1 MKKTIIYFFN
11 VLLLL
16 VVSFSAFSQ
25 VDVTATAGTT
35 GPTTYT
41 TLKLAFDAINAGTHQ
56 GDIVIGISANTTETA
71 PAVLNSTGAGS
82 AIYTSVLIRPT
93 VDAVTISGATTT
105 GRGLI
110 ELNGADNVTINGDNP
125 NSAGINRDLT
135 FTNTATNTIAYAS
148 VIRISTNTTGAPS
161 ANNNSILNCNI
172 LGNATGRNIS
182 SATSTTGSENTTFGI
197 YIGGYGSTTS
207 TGSPVA
213 IASVTTNTTTGSC
226 TANSTLVSNN
236 SISQCARGIV
246 FNGSNVAFSNGLS
259 ITNNIL
265 GSSTTLSGTP
275 PYTSPT
281 STVYTKGIF
290 VSGTTLLNITGNT
303 IQNMVS
309 YVATPTNAIELNSQ
323 IGNGGVN
330 ISNNIISGVVCNT
343 TSSAYGIIVSN
354 CASNPTIN
362 ANTISGIEAIGT
374 GGFGT
379 VAGISVTYSGTS
391 SSIAKNNIT
400 NIKQRSTGGYPAFG
414 INILGGN
421 AHSIINNSIS
431 DVNAPLNNFSALTTQ
446 YGPFGI
452 RIAGGNNH
460 KVYHNSVNLSG
471 AFLAG
476 STTYA
481 SSSAF
486 VITLNTLTG
495 IDVRNNIF
503 SNTLTGAPANST
515 VTSIMLP
522 SGATST
528 MNLTLNNNAYYQ
540 GTGTGA
546 AIAQVGTTAGSGV
559 YLASN
564 FNAGAISPASNLTS
578 YTSTLSSLGTND
590 NASFASTNAAPFV
603 SASNLHIDL
612 VNAGLAPL
620 YQTGAS
626 GTGVTN
632 DFDNDTRANTPCIGA
647 DEFTLPNCSG
657 APAFATTAISPN
669 TAACGSGTF
678 AMTSSPQTLASGYT
692 YQWQSSADNVTF
704 TNITNATSQNYS
716 AIVNSTTYYQCILT
730 CSASGLSVTS
740 TVLTATINPLP
751 TITITPAN
759 NGYFC
764 GAAGQ
769 TLTANGAS
777 TYTWAPAASLDAS
790 TGTVVTSSVSTPTT
804 YTVTGTD
811 ANGCVNTQ
819 QITVGPPA
827 ITVTSSVA
835 NFCGT
840 GGNTT
845 LSATSPVDPDMSYS
859 WLAITPSATLN
870 TTSGSTVIGTLSSTS
885 DFKVTGTGTGSFT
898 GCTSEAFVSV
908 GVYPL
913 PSATVTTTANGVC
926 PGTSAT
932 INSGLSAG
940 NFTVS
945 SIPYLPFTVP
955 ANATTIVSGGVTNP
969 SWPQAAPTGGG
980 GLDDGGWTG
989 IPIGFNFNYFGTN
1002 FSTISAGTNGLLM
1015 FGPVPGYGTG
1025 AGQLGQFT
1033 FNATGGVFPNAANPG
1048 NVIALMAGDQTLA
1061 GGAIRYWTEGYAP
1074 NRKFIILYD
1083 AVPNCCTGTNPSF
1096 TTYAILYETIGT
1108 VEIHILNKNNT
1119 NNCTVGLQDATKTI
1133 GAVAPGRQSFATTI
1147 TTPEAWRFAPPANY
1161 STIWTANGNPLP
1173 APAVSS
1179 GTNIF
1184 SQSVSPTVTTT
1195 YSISYTNQTTGCAN
1209 APGSAQ
1215 VVMTVLGNTAPNEV
1229 VALTNTPSVCTGAN
1243 LSLST
1248 DYTGSTDGLTFQWQ
1262 VSIDN
1267 GATFTNIPG
1276 ATNLTYSG
1284 TQTQTSIY
1292 QLQTTA
1298 CGGTPA
1304 LSSPV
1309 TVSMTP
1315 YQNCYCTPVITNGC
1329 TDGDVIARVILNTL
1343 DNNTGTGCPS
1353 GVGGNGYSNYTTD
1366 PTLTTTLLPSTTYNC
1381 IVYAGQYSAN
1391 YAAWI
1396 DYNDD
1401 GIFDDVTE
1409 RIGYTT
1415 SAVAG
1420 SGQVGV
1426 LGSSASFPVALAC
1439 TPPVGQ
1445 HRLRIREV
1453 FSTAG
1458 INITSCGSASYGET
1472 EDYLI
1477 TIAPVPTC
1485 PAPGQL
1491 SVVTTTT
1498 TSADLSWNLGC
1509 SSASNYDFEYGPIGF
1524 TQGTGTLV
1532 SNVSA
1537 TVNTGIGTYTLI
1549 GLTPNTSYS
1558 IYFRANCGNGDVS
1571 AWSVAVNGTTA
1582 CNPITLNNPGNQ
1594 TVCDSYTLPSITET
1608 TPSGNTGLVLQYR
1621 TQPNGGGTVITSATI
1636 TSSQTIYIY
1645 ASAGSC
1651 TAEQSFVVTVNQTPI
1666 VAGGATNST
1675 LCLGDSTN
1683 FGLTAGTSATFTFV
1697 ENGNTIGSTSN
1708 PLSFYVTPTAS
1719 TIIGVYSTANGC
1731 SSDTL
1736 DIAITVNS
1744 PSSSSVSQTAC
1755 DLYQWNGQT
1764 YTSSGVY
1771 TYTTQNAVGCDSVVT
1786 LNLTVNYSSFSTDVQ
1801 TACDTYTWINGTTY
1815 TSSTNTPTFTL
1826 TNAAG
1831 CDSVITLNLTINY
1844 SSTGT
1849 DVQTACDT
1857 YTWIDGNTY
1866 TSSTNAPTFTITNTS
1881 GCDSTVTL
1889 NLTINNSSTGT
1900 DVQIACN
1907 SFTWI
1912 DAITYTSSTTT
1923 PTFTLTNAA
1932 GCDSIVTLNLTINDN
1947 IADVIDVSEC
1957 SSYTWNGQTYTQ
1969 SGTYTYI
1976 GSGACS
1982 VTDTLNLTILNNS
1995 GVDVQT
2001 ACETFTWIDGNTYTT
2016 STNTPTFTLTNAA
2029 GCDSLVTLNLTIN
2042 NSTTS
2047 STSQT
2052 ACGSYSWNGQ
2062 TYTQSGTYTYT
2073 STNANGCDSIATLVL
2088 TINAIPTATATGN
2101 GAVLTSSTGSTYQW
2115 IDCATNSPIQGATSQ
2130 NYTATEN
2137 GSYAVIVTNSTG
2149 CSDTSNCVAVQTIGT
2164 NELSKFD
2171 INVNPNPST
2180 GVFYID
2186 FVSPMETRLTVLDAS
2201 GRIVYTMDMSNDT
2214 VLDLTS
2220 VVTGIYYLQLNSNE
2234 FKKVIRVVKN

>member
-1 MKKTIIYFFN
+1 MKKTIIYCFN

-16 VVSFSAFSQ
+16 GVSFSAFSQ

-35 GPTTYT
+35 GPTTYAT
-41 TLKLAFDAINAGTHQ
+41 VSAAFTAINAGTHQ
-56 GDIVIGISANTTETA
+56 GQITIAITANTTEPGSPTA
-71 PAVLNSTGAGS
+71 LLQS
-82 AIYTSVLIRPT
+82 ASPSSYSSILIRPSGGNFTIGGT
-93 VDAVTISGATTT
+93 VTASRAI
-105 GRGLI
+105 I
-110 ELNGADNVTINGDNP
+110 ELRGADNVTIDGDDP
-125 NSAGINRDLT
+125 
-135 FTNTATNTIAYAS
+135 NTAGNRNLTIGFANTAATIAAC
-148 VIRISTNTTGAPS
+148 IRV
-161 ANNNSILNCNI
+161 
-172 LGNATGRNIS
+172 S
-182 SATSTTGSENTTFGI
+182 S
-197 YIGGYGSTTS
+197 
-207 TGSPVA
+207 
-213 IASVTTNTTTGSC
+213 
-226 TANSTLVSNN
+226 NSTLG
-236 SISQCARGIV
+236 ADG
-246 FNGSNVAFSNGLS
+246 A
-259 ITNNIL
+259 
-265 GSSTTLSGTP
+265 
-275 PYTSPT
+275 
-281 STVYTKGIF
+281 
-290 VSGTTLLNITGNT
+290 
-303 IQNMVS
+303 
-309 YVATPTNAIELNSQ
+309 
-323 IGNGGVN
+323 
-330 ISNNIISGVVCNT
+330 SNNIIRNCIITGNRVSGGTTATYGINLSNYST
-343 TSSAYGIIVSN
+343 TSLA
-354 CASNPTIN
+354 
-362 ANTISGIEAIGT
+362 
-374 GGFGT
+374 
-379 VAGISVTYSGTS
+379 
-391 SSIAKNNIT
+391 
-400 NIKQRSTGGYPAFG
+400 TGGY
-414 INILGGN
+414 
-421 AHSIINNSIS
+421 SS
-431 DVNAPLNNFSALTTQ
+431 LNNLFENNLITRC
-446 YGPFGI
+446 YHGI
-452 RIAGGNNH
+452 WA
-460 KVYHNSVNLSG
+460 VG
-471 AFLAG
+471 A
-476 STTYA
+476 STTYNN
-481 SSSAF
+481 
-486 VITLNTLTG
+486 VGTI
-495 IDVRNNIF
+495 IRNNVM
-503 SNTLTGAPANST
+503 GD
-515 VTSIMLP
+515 
-522 SGATST
+522 
-528 MNLTLNNNAYYQ
+528 
-540 GTGTGA
+540 
-546 AIAQVGTTAGSGV
+546 GTTAGNIGNRGV
-559 YLASN
+559 LISYSSNAASQTPALIQGNDIQVGDPGTTGYGATIAGIEVGTVNYGIQIIGNNIHDIYQPSTGGWGAYGISITGSVTTSDLIIRNNFIHRIAASN
-564 FNAGAISPASNLTS
+564 YTTTIVSGFTNYGVRISAGATNIAFDHNTVRLNVANATGTTLNPVS
-578 YTSTLSSLGTND
+578 YCVAATANGVTFSSFRNNILNNTN
-590 NASFASTNAAPFV
+590 SSTNAMCFYTNATGNISAGLVDNNSYFSSNGTIGYYNAAVQTTFSDWKTATSKDVNSNNINPPFV
-603 SASNLHIDL
+603 SSTNPHLD
-612 VNAGLAPL
+612 VAGAGIISF
-620 YQTGAS
+620 YQTGAA
-626 GTGVTN
+626 GTGVSN
-632 DFDNDTRANTPCIGA
+632 DFDGETRAVNPCIGA
-647 DEFTLPNCSG
+647 DEFVLPVCQG
-657 APAFATTAISPN
+657 TPAFASSSISPS
-669 TAACGSGTF
+669 TAVCGNGNF
-678 AMTSSPQTLASGYT
+678 AMSVVPVTASSGYT
-692 YQWQSSADNVTF
+692 FGWQKSSDNINWTSIPNATGSNYSEANVT
-704 TNITNATSQNYS
+704 A
-716 AIVNSTTYYQCILT
+716 TTYYQCILT
-730 CSASGLSVTS
+730 CSASGQSVTS
-740 TVLTATINPLP
+740 SVLTATINPLP

-769 TLTANGAS
+769 TLTASGAS
-777 TYTWAPAASLDAS
+777 TYAWTPSASLDAA
-790 TGTVVTSSVSTPTT
+790 TGTTVTSSVSTPTT

-811 ANGCVNTQ
+811 ANGCINTQ
-819 QITVGPPA
+819 QITVGPPS
-827 ITVTSSVA
+827 ISITSSVV

-845 LSATSPVDPDMSYS
+845 LTATSVVDPDLSYTWTS
-859 WLAITPSATLN
+859 LTPSATLS
-870 TTSGSTVIGTLSSTS
+870 TTNSSTTIATLTETS
-885 DFKVTGTGTGSFT
+885 DFKVTANGIGNFA
-898 GCTSEAFVSV
+898 GCVSEKFISV

-913 PSATVTTTANGVC
+913 PSATVTTSASGVC
-926 PGTSAT
+926 PGTPAT

-940 NFTVS
+940 NFSATC
-945 SIPYLPFTVP
+945 ITPKNTLTTPP
-955 ANATTIVSGGVTNP
+955 ANATVLCNNGTATTTL
-969 SWPQAAPTGGG
+969 TGGS
-980 GLDDGGWTG
+980 LDDGYWNNR
-989 IPIGFNFNYFGTN
+989 PIGFGFNYFGVNQTQVM
-1002 FSTISAGTNGLLM
+1002 IGTNGTIIV
-1015 FGPVPGYGTG
+1015 GGGTST
-1025 AGQLGQFT
+1025 AYSFV
-1033 FNATGGVFPNAANPG
+1033 GGFPNAANPANCIAAVARDLQLSSTGG
-1048 NVIALMAGDQTLA
+1048 NFGFGAG
-1061 GGAIRYWTEGYAP
+1061 IVRHWTEGIAP
-1074 NRKFIILYD
+1074 NRRFVVQYE
-1083 AVPNCCTGTNPSF
+1083 NCATWYSTNGSDGKNSVEVV
-1096 TTYAILYETIGT
+1096 LYETLGT
-1108 VEIHILNKNNT
+1108 VEIYVIEASNPVATTGTFINDTRNKFI
-1119 NNCTVGLQDATKTI
+1119 GLQDGTRTVGAT
-1133 GAVAPGRQSFATTI
+1133 APNCSSPFQANYWNGISNSI
-1147 TTPEAWRFAPPANY
+1147 TSPLAWRFTPPSNY
-1161 STIWTANGNPLP
+1161 ATTWTATDANGTTTIATGN
-1173 APAVSS
+1173 
-1179 GTNIF
+1179 NIF
-1184 SQSVSPTVTTT
+1184 SQSVSPAITTT
-1195 YSISYTNQTTGCAN
+1195 YAISYTNQTTGCTN

-1215 VVMTVLGNTAPNEV
+1215 VVMSVLGNTAPNEV
-1229 VALTNTPSVCTGAN
+1229 VALTNTPTVCSGGAI
-1243 LSLST
+1243 SLST
-1248 DYTGSTDGLTFQWQ
+1248 DYTGSQDGLTFQWQ
-1262 VSIDN
+1262 VSTDN
-1267 GATFTNIPG
+1267 GVTFNNILN

-1426 LGSSASFPVALAC
+1426 LGSSASFPVVLAC

-1453 FSTAG
+1453 FNTDG

-1477 TIAPVPTC
+1477 TIAPAPTC

-1509 SSASNYDFEYGPIGF
+1509 SSASNYDFEYGPVGF

-1532 SNVSA
+1532 SNVAA
-1537 TVNTGIGTYTLI
+1537 TVNTGIGTYTLT
-1549 GLTPNTSYS
+1549 GLTPNTTYS
-1558 IYFRANCGNGDVS
+1558 IYYRANCGNGDVS
-1571 AWSVAVNGTTA
+1571 PWSVAVNGTTA

-1594 TVCDSYTLPSITET
+1594 TVCDSYTLPAITET

-1621 TQPNGGGTVITSATI
+1621 TQPNGGGTVITSSTI
-1636 TSSQTIYIY
+1636 TSSQTVYIY

-1708 PLSFYVTPTAS
+1708 PLSFYVTPTVS

-1866 TSSTNAPTFTITNTS
+1866 TSSTNTPTFTITNAA

-1912 DAITYTSSTTT
+1912 DGITYTSSTTT

-1947 IADVIDVSEC
+1947 IADVTDVSEC

-1969 SGTYTYI
+1969 SGTYTYT
-1976 GSGACS
+1976 GTGACS

-2047 STSQT
+2047 STSQA
-2052 ACGSYSWNGQ
+2052 ACGSYTWNGQ

-2073 STNANGCDSIATLVL
+2073 TSNANGCDSIATLVL

-2101 GAVLTSSTGSTYQW
+2101 GAVLTSTTGSIYQW

-2130 NYTATEN
+2130 TFTATEN

-2180 GVFYID
+2180 GVFNID

-2201 GRIVYTMDMSNDT
+2201 GRIIYTMDMSNDT

>member
-1 MKKTIIYFFN
+1 MKKTIIYCFN

-16 VVSFSAFSQ
+16 GVSFSAFSQ
-25 VDVTATAGTT
+25 VNVTATAGTT

-71 PAVLNSTGAGS
+71 PAVLNSSGAGS
-82 AIYTSVLIRPT
+82 AIYTSVLIQPT
-93 VDAVTISGATTT
+93 VDGATISGATVA

-125 NSAGINRDLT
+125 NSSGTNRNLT
-135 FTNTATNTIAYAS
+135 ISNTAANTVAYAS
-148 VIRISTNTTGAPS
+148 AIRIAVATTVITS
-161 ANNNSILNCNI
+161 ANNNSIRNCIIN
-172 LGNATGRNIS
+172 GNATGLNVS
-182 SATSTTGSENTTFGI
+182 TSTSTTSPVNASYGI
-197 YIGGYGSTTS
+197 YAGGNASTTS
-207 TGSPVA
+207 A
-213 IASVTTNTTTGSC
+213 TNAPSTITSLTTTVG
-226 TANSTLVSNN
+226 TGATITNLLIDNN
-236 SISQCARGIV
+236 QINACGRGIMV
-246 FNGSNVAFSNGLS
+246 QGSQA
-259 ITNNIL
+259 T
-265 GSSTTLSGTP
+265 
-275 PYTSPT
+275 
-281 STVYTKGIF
+281 
-290 VSGTTLLNITGNT
+290 
-303 IQNMVS
+303 
-309 YVATPTNAIELNSQ
+309 VATGL
-323 IGNGGVN
+323 V
-330 ISNNIISGVVCNT
+330 ISNNIIGSSIPNSLT
-343 TSSAYGIIVSN
+343 TVYSY
-354 CASNPTIN
+354 
-362 ANTISGIEAIGT
+362 
-374 GGFGT
+374 
-379 VAGISVTYSGTS
+379 GISVQGTS
-391 SSIAKNNIT
+391 NGIISRNNIQSVESYLLT
-400 NIKQRSTGGYPAFG
+400 SLRGISVGDISSVAGDNVLIEKNVVSNIVNRNTGGYAVYG
-414 INILGGN
+414 ISNAGGTGNI
-421 AHSIINNSIS
+421 IQ
-431 DVNAPLNNFSALTTQ
+431 NNFIYGLNTFQNNTATGTT
-446 YGPFGI
+446 FGVRAI
-452 RIAGGNNH
+452 RVSSGTNH
-460 KVYHNSVNLSG
+460 KVLHNSVHLSG
-471 AFLAG
+471 AMLGSASDVSTCLAIT
-476 STTYA
+476 SNLTTG
-481 SSSAF
+481 
-486 VITLNTLTG
+486 L
-495 IDVRNNIF
+495 DVRNNIF
-503 SNTLTGAPANST
+503 SNT
-515 VTSIMLP
+515 M
-522 SGATST
+522 SGTATST
-528 MNLTLNNNAYYQ
+528 FTCVQMSSAATSSLNLTLNNNAYYTGVNANNYNFSLTN
-540 GTGTGA
+540 GTNY
-546 AIAQVGTTAGSGV
+546 V
-559 YLASN
+559 ASN
-564 FNAGAISPASNLTS
+564 FNAGSTAPVTNSRAF
-578 YTSTLSSLGTND
+578 TSTLSTAGTND
-590 NASFASTNAAPFV
+590 NASFASSNAAPFI

-612 VNAGLAPL
+612 LNAGLAPL

-632 DFDNDTRANTPCIGA
+632 DFDNDIRANTPCVGG
-647 DEFTLPNCSG
+647 DEFTLPACSG
-657 APAFATTAISPN
+657 TPAFATTSISPN

-678 AMTSSPQTLASGYT
+678 AMTTSPQTLASGYT
-692 YQWQSSADNVTF
+692 YQWQSSSDNVTF
-704 TNITNATSQNYS
+704 NNISNATGQNFS

-730 CSASGLSVTS
+730 CSSSGQSVTS
-740 TVLTATINPLP
+740 SVLTATINPLP

-769 TLTANGAS
+769 TLTASGAS
-777 TYTWAPAASLDAS
+777 TYAWIPSASLDAA
-790 TGTVVTSSVSTPTT
+790 TGTTVTSSVSTPTT

-819 QITVGPPA
+819 QITVGPPS
-827 ITVTSSVA
+827 ISITSSVV

-845 LSATSPVDPDMSYS
+845 LTATSVVDPDLSYTWTS
-859 WLAITPSATLN
+859 LTPSATLSTIN
-870 TTSGSTVIGTLSSTS
+870 GSTTIATLTETS
-885 DFKVTGTGTGSFT
+885 DFKVVGNGVGSFA
-898 GCTSEAFVSV
+898 GCVSEKFISV

-913 PSATVTTTANGVC
+913 PAATVTTTASGVC
-926 PGTSAT
+926 PGTAAT

-940 NFTVS
+940 NFSATC
-945 SIPYLPFTVP
+945 ITPRNTLTTPP
-955 ANATTIVSGGVTNP
+955 ANATVLCNNGTATTTL
-969 SWPQAAPTGGG
+969 TGGS
-980 GLDDGGWTG
+980 LDDGYWNNR
-989 IPIGFNFNYFGTN
+989 PIGFGFNYFGVNQTQVM
-1002 FSTISAGTNGLLM
+1002 IGTNGTIIV
-1015 FGPVPGYGTG
+1015 GGGTST
-1025 AGQLGQFT
+1025 AYSFV
-1033 FNATGGVFPNAANPG
+1033 GGFPNAANPANCIAAVARDLQLSSTGG
-1048 NVIALMAGDQTLA
+1048 NFGFGAG
-1061 GGAIRYWTEGYAP
+1061 IVRHWTEGIAP
-1074 NRKFIILYD
+1074 NRRFVVQYE
-1083 AVPNCCTGTNPSF
+1083 NCATWYSTNGSDGKNSVEVV
-1096 TTYAILYETIGT
+1096 LYETLGS
-1108 VEIHILNKNNT
+1108 VEIYVIEASNPTATTGSFINDTRNKFI
-1119 NNCTVGLQDATKTI
+1119 GLQDGTRTVGAT
-1133 GAVAPGRQSFATTI
+1133 APNCSSPFQANYWNGISNSI
-1147 TTPEAWRFAPPANY
+1147 TSPLAWRFTPPSNY
-1161 STIWTANGNPLP
+1161 ATTWTATDANGTTTIATGN
-1173 APAVSS
+1173 
-1179 GTNIF
+1179 NIF
-1184 SQSVSPTVTTT
+1184 SQSVSPLITTT
-1195 YSISYTNQTTGCAN
+1195 YAISYTNQTTGCTN

-1215 VVMTVLGNTAPNEV
+1215 VVMSVLGNTAPNEV
-1229 VALTNTPSVCTGAN
+1229 VALTNTPTVCSGGAI
-1243 LSLST
+1243 SLST
-1248 DYTGSTDGLTFQWQ
+1248 DYTGSQDGLTFQWQ
-1262 VSIDN
+1262 VSTDN
-1267 GATFTNIPG
+1267 GVTFNNILN

-1409 RIGYTT
+1409 RIGYTA

-1426 LGSSASFPVALAC
+1426 LGSSASFPVVLAC

-1445 HRLRIREV
+1445 HRLRVREEFFTSGV
-1453 FSTAG
+1453 
-1458 INITSCGSASYGET
+1458 NITPCGSSTYGEV

-1509 SSASNYDFEYGPIGF
+1509 SSASNFDFEYGPVGF

-1537 TVNTGIGTYTLI
+1537 TINTGIGTYTLT

-1571 AWSVAVNGTTA
+1571 AWSVAVNGTSA

-1594 TVCDSYTLPSITET
+1594 TVCDSYTLPAITET

-1621 TQPNGGGTVITSATI
+1621 TQPNGGGTLITSSTI
-1636 TSSQTIYIY
+1636 TSSQTVYIY
-1645 ASAGSC
+1645 AGAGSC
-1651 TAEQSFVVTVNQTPI
+1651 TAEQSFTVTVNTTPLI
-1666 VAGGATNST
+1666 LGGASNAT

-1683 FGLTAGTSATFTFV
+1683 FSLTAGQAATFTFV

-1708 PLSFYVTPTAS
+1708 PLSFYVTPTVS

-1866 TSSTNAPTFTITNTS
+1866 TSSTNTPTFTITNAA

-1889 NLTINNSSTGT
+1889 NLTINNSSAGT

-1907 SFTWI
+1907 SLTWI
-1912 DAITYTSSTTT
+1912 DGITYTSSTTT

-1947 IADVIDVSEC
+1947 IADVTDVSEC

-1969 SGTYTYI
+1969 SGTYTYT
-1976 GSGACS
+1976 GTGACS

-2047 STSQT
+2047 STSQA
-2052 ACGSYSWNGQ
+2052 ACGSYTWNGQ

-2073 STNANGCDSIATLVL
+2073 TSNANGCDSIATLVL
-2088 TINAIPTATATGN
+2088 TIYAIPTATATGN
-2101 GAVLTSSTGSTYQW
+2101 GAVLTSTTGSIYQW

-2130 NYTATEN
+2130 TFTATEN

-2180 GVFYID
+2180 GVFNID
-2186 FVSPMETRLTVLDAS
+2186 FVSPMEIRLTVLDAS
-2201 GRIVYTMDMSNDT
+2201 GRIIYTMDMSNDT

>member
-1 MKKTIIYFFN
+1 M
-11 VLLLL
+11 
-16 VVSFSAFSQ
+16 
-25 VDVTATAGTT
+25 
-35 GPTTYT
+35 
-41 TLKLAFDAINAGTHQ
+41 AFDAINAGTHQ
-56 GDIVIGISANTTETA
+56 GDIVVGISANTTETA

-82 AIYTSVLIRPT
+82 AIYSSVLIQPT
-93 VDAVTISGATTT
+93 ADGVTVSGTTT
-105 GRGLI
+105 AGRGLI

-125 NSAGINRDLT
+125 NSIGINRNLT
-135 FTNTATNTIAYAS
+135 ITNTAANTVAYAS
-148 VIRISTNTTGAPS
+148 AIRIAVATTVITS
-161 ANNNSILNCNI
+161 ANNNSIRNCVIN
-172 LGNATGRNIS
+172 GNATGLNIS
-182 SATSTTGSENTTFGI
+182 TATSTTGPANASYGI
-197 YIGGYGSTTS
+197 YVGDNASTVSATTAPSAITS
-207 TGSPVA
+207 LTTAVGTGA
-213 IASVTTNTTTGSC
+213 TVTNL
-226 TANSTLVSNN
+226 LVDNN
-236 SISQCARGIV
+236 QINACARGIMV
-246 FNGSNVAFSNGLS
+246 QGSQA
-259 ITNNIL
+259 T
-265 GSSTTLSGTP
+265 
-275 PYTSPT
+275 
-281 STVYTKGIF
+281 
-290 VSGTTLLNITGNT
+290 
-303 IQNMVS
+303 
-309 YVATPTNAIELNSQ
+309 VATGL
-323 IGNGGVN
+323 V
-330 ISNNIISGVVCNT
+330 ISNNIIGSATPNSLT
-343 TSSAYGIIVSN
+343 TVYSY
-354 CASNPTIN
+354 
-362 ANTISGIEAIGT
+362 
-374 GGFGT
+374 
-379 VAGISVTYSGTS
+379 GISVQGSSNAVIRGNSIQNMESFIS
-391 SSIAKNNIT
+391 SSLRGISVGDISSVSGDNVLIERNTVSNIVS
-400 NIKQRSTGGYPAFG
+400 RSTSGVAAWGISNAGGTGNIIQNNFIFG
-414 INILGGN
+414 LN
-421 AHSIINNSIS
+421 AVQNNS
-431 DVNAPLNNFSALTTQ
+431 ATGTT
-446 YGPFGI
+446 FGI
-452 RIAGGNNH
+452 RGIRISSGTNH
-460 KVYHNSVNLSG
+460 KVLHNSVH
-471 AFLAG
+471 LAG
-476 STTYA
+476 TMLGSASDVSTCLA
-481 SSSAF
+481 
-486 VITLNTLTG
+486 ITSNLTTG
-495 IDVRNNIF
+495 LDVRNNIF
-503 SNTLTGAPANST
+503 SNT
-515 VTSIMLP
+515 M
-522 SGATST
+522 SGTATST
-528 MNLTLNNNAYYQ
+528 FTCVQMSSAATSSLNLTLNNNAYYTGVNANNYNFSLTN
-540 GTGTGA
+540 GTNY
-546 AIAQVGTTAGSGV
+546 V
-559 YLASN
+559 ASN
-564 FNAGAISPASNLTS
+564 FNAGSTAPVTNSRAF
-578 YTSTLSSLGTND
+578 TSTLSTAGTND
-590 NASFASTNAAPFV
+590 NASIASSNAAPFV

-612 VNAGLAPL
+612 LNAGLAPL

-632 DFDNDTRANTPCIGA
+632 DFDDDIRANTPCVGA
-647 DEFTLPNCSG
+647 DEFTLPACSG
-657 APAFATTAISPN
+657 TPAFATTSISPN

-678 AMTSSPQTLASGYT
+678 AMTTSPQTLASGYS
-692 YQWQSSADNVTF
+692 YQWQSSSDNVTF
-704 TNITNATSQNYS
+704 NNITNATGQNFS

-730 CSASGLSVTS
+730 CSSSGQSVTS
-740 TVLTATINPLP
+740 SVLTATINPLP

-769 TLTANGAS
+769 TLTASGAS
-777 TYTWAPAASLDAS
+777 TYAWAPSASLDAA
-790 TGTVVTSSVSTPTT
+790 TGTTVTSSVSTPTT

-819 QITVGPPA
+819 QITVGPPS
-827 ITVTSSVA
+827 ISITSSVV

-845 LSATSPVDPDMSYS
+845 LTATSVVDPDLSYT
-859 WLAITPSATLN
+859 WTALTPSATLS
-870 TTSGSTVIGTLSSTS
+870 TSNGSTTIATLTETS
-885 DFKVTGTGTGSFT
+885 DFKVTGTGSGAFT
-898 GCTSEAFVSV
+898 GCTSEAFVSI

-913 PSATVTTTANGVC
+913 PSATVTTTASGVC
-926 PGTSAT
+926 PGTAAT

-940 NFTVS
+940 NFTNQ
-945 SIPYLPFTVP
+945 SITHAPL
-955 ANATTIVSGGVTNP
+955 
-969 SWPQAAPTGGG
+969 AAPPTAVTLVNAGVATPAVNLGTD
-980 GLDDGGWTG
+980 LDDGGWG
-989 IPIGFNFNYFGTN
+989 NIPVGFNFNFFGTN
-1002 FSTISAGTNGLLM
+1002 YNTISIGTNGTVF
-1015 FGPVPGYGTG
+1015 FGAAPNVADFSFVTLPSATEP
-1025 AGQLGQFT
+1025 
-1033 FNATGGVFPNAANPG
+1033 FNMIAVLAMDNDLSGV
-1048 NVIALMAGDQTLA
+1048 T
-1061 GGAIRYWTEGYAP
+1061 GGAIKYWTSGYAP
-1074 NRKFIILYD
+1074 NRKFVVSYENVKEFGD
-1083 AVPNCCTGTNPSF
+1083 TKFSTAQ
-1096 TTYAILYETIGT
+1096 AIFYETTGVIEVHVTSSTNVDRNKLVGVNNGNGT
-1108 VEIHILNKNNT
+1108 VGVLAFASGT
-1119 NNCTVGLQDATKTI
+1119 AATASNPI
-1133 GAVAPGRQSFATTI
+1133 ASPFAYRFTPPSNYTT
-1147 TTPEAWRFAPPANY
+1147 T
-1161 STIWTANGNPLP
+1161 WTATDVNGTTTL
-1173 APAVSS
+1173 AS
-1179 GTNIF
+1179 GNNIF
-1184 SQSVSPTVTTT
+1184 SQSVSPLITTT
-1195 YSISYTNQTTGCAN
+1195 YSISYTNQTTGCTN

-1215 VVMTVLGNTAPNEV
+1215 VVMSVLGNTAPNEV
-1229 VALTNTPSVCTGAN
+1229 VALTNTPTVCSGGAI
-1243 LSLST
+1243 SLST
-1248 DYTGSTDGLTFQWQ
+1248 DYTGSQDGLTFQWQ
-1262 VSIDN
+1262 VSTDN
-1267 GATFTNIPG
+1267 GVTFNNILN

-1426 LGSSASFPVALAC
+1426 LGSSASFPVVLAC

-1453 FSTAG
+1453 FNTDG

-1491 SVVTTTT
+1491 SVVTTTNT
-1498 TSADLSWNLGC
+1498 TADLSWNLGC
-1509 SSASNYDFEYGPIGF
+1509 SSASNFDFEYGPVGF

-1532 SNVSA
+1532 SNVAA
-1537 TVNTGIGTYTLI
+1537 TVNTGVGTYTLT
-1549 GLTPNTSYS
+1549 GLTPNSTYA
-1558 IYFRANCGNGDVS
+1558 IYYRANCGNGDVS
-1571 AWSVAVNGTTA
+1571 PWSVAVNGTSA

-1594 TVCDSYTLPSITET
+1594 TVCDSYTLPAITET

-1621 TQPNGGGTVITSATI
+1621 TQPNGGGTVITSSTI

-1651 TAEQSFVVTVNQTPI
+1651 TAEQSFVVTVNNSNTG
-1666 VAGGATNST
+1666 VAS
-1675 LCLGDSTN
+1675 
-1683 FGLTAGTSATFTFV
+1683 
-1697 ENGNTIGSTSN
+1697 I
-1708 PLSFYVTPTAS
+1708 
-1719 TIIGVYSTANGC
+1719 
-1731 SSDTL
+1731 
-1736 DIAITVNS
+1736 
-1744 PSSSSVSQTAC
+1744 TAC
-1755 DLYQWNGQT
+1755 NSYTWINGVT
-1764 YTSSGVY
+1764 YTSS
-1771 TYTTQNAVGCDSVVT
+1771 TNTPTFTLTNAAGCDSVVT
-1786 LNLTVNYSSFSTDVQ
+1786 LNLTINNSNSGTATVSACDSYTWINGVTYTSSTNTPTFTLTNASGCDSIVTLNLTINNSNTGTATITACDSYTWIDGVTYTSSTNTPTFTLTNAAGCDSIVTLNLTINSSNAVTETV
-1801 TACDTYTWINGTTY
+1801 TACDTYTWINGVTF

-1866 TSSTNAPTFTITNTS
+1866 TSSTNSPTFTITNAA

-1889 NLTINNSSTGT
+1889 NLTINNSSAGT

-1912 DAITYTSSTTT
+1912 DGITYTSSTTT

-1947 IADVIDVSEC
+1947 IADVTDVSEC

-1969 SGTYTYI
+1969 SGTYTYT
-1976 GSGACS
+1976 GTGACS

-2047 STSQT
+2047 STSQ
-2052 ACGSYSWNGQ
+2052 ASCGSYTWNGQ

-2073 STNANGCDSIATLVL
+2073 TSNANGCDSIATLVL

-2130 NYTATEN
+2130 TFTATEN
-2137 GSYAVIVTNSTG
+2137 GSYAVIVTNSSG

-2180 GVFYID
+2180 GVFNID
-2186 FVSPMETRLTVLDAS
+2186 FVSPMETHLTVLDAS
-2201 GRIVYTMDMSNDT
+2201 GRIIYTMNMSNDT

>member
-1 MKKTIIYFFN
+1 MKKTIIYCFN

-16 VVSFSAFSQ
+16 GVSFSAFSQ

-35 GPTTYT
+35 GPTTYAT
-41 TLKLAFDAINAGTHQ
+41 VSAAFTAINAGTHQ
-56 GDIVIGISANTTETA
+56 GQITIAITANTTEPGSPTA
-71 PAVLNSTGAGS
+71 LLQS
-82 AIYTSVLIRPT
+82 ASPSSYSSILIRPSGGNFTIGGT
-93 VDAVTISGATTT
+93 VTASRAI
-105 GRGLI
+105 I
-110 ELNGADNVTINGDNP
+110 ELRGADNVTIDGDDP
-125 NSAGINRDLT
+125 
-135 FTNTATNTIAYAS
+135 NTAGNRNLTIGFANTAATIAAC
-148 VIRISTNTTGAPS
+148 IRV
-161 ANNNSILNCNI
+161 
-172 LGNATGRNIS
+172 S
-182 SATSTTGSENTTFGI
+182 S
-197 YIGGYGSTTS
+197 
-207 TGSPVA
+207 
-213 IASVTTNTTTGSC
+213 
-226 TANSTLVSNN
+226 NSTLG
-236 SISQCARGIV
+236 ADG
-246 FNGSNVAFSNGLS
+246 A
-259 ITNNIL
+259 
-265 GSSTTLSGTP
+265 
-275 PYTSPT
+275 
-281 STVYTKGIF
+281 
-290 VSGTTLLNITGNT
+290 
-303 IQNMVS
+303 
-309 YVATPTNAIELNSQ
+309 
-323 IGNGGVN
+323 
-330 ISNNIISGVVCNT
+330 SNNIIRNCIITGNRVSGGTTATYGINLSNYST
-343 TSSAYGIIVSN
+343 TSLATGGYSSLNNLFENNLITRCYHGIWAVGASTTYNNVGTIIRNNVMGDGTTAGNIGNRGVLISYSSN
-354 CASNPTIN
+354 AASQTPALIQGNDIQVGDPGTTGYAATI
-362 ANTISGIEAIGT
+362 AGIEV
-374 GGFGT
+374 GT
-379 VAGISVTYSGTS
+379 VNFGIQIIG
-391 SSIAKNNIT
+391 NNIHD
-400 NIKQRSTGGYPAFG
+400 IYQPSTGGYGAYG
-414 INILGGN
+414 ITITGSATTSDL
-421 AHSIINNSIS
+421 IIRNNFIHRIAASNYTTTSIS
-431 DVNAPLNNFSALTTQ
+431 SFTNYGVRISAGATNIAFDHNTVRLNVANATGT
-446 YGPFGI
+446 
-452 RIAGGNNH
+452 
-460 KVYHNSVNLSG
+460 
-471 AFLAG
+471 
-476 STTYA
+476 
-481 SSSAF
+481 
-486 VITLNTLTG
+486 TLNPVSYCVAATANGVTFSSF
-495 IDVRNNIF
+495 RNNI
-503 SNTLTGAPANST
+503 
-515 VTSIMLP
+515 
-522 SGATST
+522 
-528 MNLTLNNNAYYQ
+528 LNN
-540 GTGTGA
+540 
-546 AIAQVGTTAGSGV
+546 
-559 YLASN
+559 
-564 FNAGAISPASNLTS
+564 
-578 YTSTLSSLGTND
+578 TN
-590 NASFASTNAAPFV
+590 SSTNAMCFYTNATGNISAGLVDNNSYFSSNGTIGYYNAAVQTTFSDWKTATSKDVNSNNINPPFV
-603 SASNLHIDL
+603 SSTNPHLD
-612 VNAGLAPL
+612 VAGAGIISF
-620 YQTGAS
+620 YQTGAA
-626 GTGVTN
+626 GTGVSN
-632 DFDNDTRANTPCIGA
+632 DFDGETRAVNPCIGA
-647 DEFTLPNCSG
+647 DEFVLPVCQG
-657 APAFATTAISPN
+657 TPAFASSSISPS
-669 TAACGSGTF
+669 TAVCGNGNF
-678 AMTSSPQTLASGYT
+678 AMSVVPVTASSGYT
-692 YQWQSSADNVTF
+692 FGWQKSSDNINWTSIPNATGSNYSEANVT
-704 TNITNATSQNYS
+704 A
-716 AIVNSTTYYQCILT
+716 TTYYQCILT
-730 CSASGLSVTS
+730 CSASGQSVTS
-740 TVLTATINPLP
+740 SVLTATINPLP

-769 TLTANGAS
+769 TLTASGAS
-777 TYTWAPAASLDAS
+777 TYAWTPSASLDAA
-790 TGTVVTSSVSTPTT
+790 TGTTVTSSVSTPTT

-811 ANGCVNTQ
+811 ANGCINTQ
-819 QITVGPPA
+819 QITVGPPS
-827 ITVTSSVA
+827 ISITSSVV

-845 LSATSPVDPDMSYS
+845 LTATSVVDPDLSYTWTS
-859 WLAITPSATLN
+859 LTPSATLS
-870 TTSGSTVIGTLSSTS
+870 TTNSSTTIATLTETS
-885 DFKVTGTGTGSFT
+885 DFKVTANGIGNFA
-898 GCTSEAFVSV
+898 GCVSEKFISV

-913 PSATVTTTANGVC
+913 PSATVTTSASGVC
-926 PGTSAT
+926 PGTPAT

-940 NFTVS
+940 NFSATC
-945 SIPYLPFTVP
+945 ITPKNTLTTPP
-955 ANATTIVSGGVTNP
+955 ANATVLCNNGTATTTL
-969 SWPQAAPTGGG
+969 TGGS
-980 GLDDGGWTG
+980 LDDGYWNNR
-989 IPIGFNFNYFGTN
+989 PIGFGFNYFGVNQTQVM
-1002 FSTISAGTNGLLM
+1002 IGTNGTIIV
-1015 FGPVPGYGTG
+1015 GGGTST
-1025 AGQLGQFT
+1025 AYSFV
-1033 FNATGGVFPNAANPG
+1033 GGFPNAANPANCIAAVARDLQLSSTGG
-1048 NVIALMAGDQTLA
+1048 NFGFGAG
-1061 GGAIRYWTEGYAP
+1061 IVRHWTEGIAP
-1074 NRKFIILYD
+1074 NRRFVVQYE
-1083 AVPNCCTGTNPSF
+1083 NCATWYSTNGSDGKNSVEVV
-1096 TTYAILYETIGT
+1096 LYETLGT
-1108 VEIHILNKNNT
+1108 VEIYVIEASNPVATTGTFINDTRNKFI
-1119 NNCTVGLQDATKTI
+1119 GLQDGTRTVGAT
-1133 GAVAPGRQSFATTI
+1133 APNCSSPFQANYWNGISNSI
-1147 TTPEAWRFAPPANY
+1147 TSPLAWRFTPPSNY
-1161 STIWTANGNPLP
+1161 ATTWTATDANGTTTIATGN
-1173 APAVSS
+1173 
-1179 GTNIF
+1179 NIF
-1184 SQSVSPTVTTT
+1184 SQSVSPAITTT
-1195 YSISYTNQTTGCAN
+1195 YAISYTNQTTGCTN

-1215 VVMTVLGNTAPNEV
+1215 VVMSVLGNTAPNEV
-1229 VALTNTPSVCTGAN
+1229 VALTNTPTVCSGGAI
-1243 LSLST
+1243 SLST
-1248 DYTGSTDGLTFQWQ
+1248 DYTGSQDGLTFQWQ
-1262 VSIDN
+1262 VSTDN
-1267 GATFTNIPG
+1267 GVTFNNILN

-1426 LGSSASFPVALAC
+1426 LGSSASFPVVLAC

-1453 FSTAG
+1453 FNTDG

-1477 TIAPVPTC
+1477 TIAPAPTC

-1509 SSASNYDFEYGPIGF
+1509 SSASNYDFEYGPVGF

-1532 SNVSA
+1532 SNVAA
-1537 TVNTGIGTYTLI
+1537 TVNTGIGTYTLT
-1549 GLTPNTSYS
+1549 GLTPNTTYS
-1558 IYFRANCGNGDVS
+1558 IYYRANCGNGDVS
-1571 AWSVAVNGTTA
+1571 PWSVAVNGTTA

-1594 TVCDSYTLPSITET
+1594 TVCDSYTLPAITET

-1621 TQPNGGGTVITSATI
+1621 TQPNGGGTVITSSTI
-1636 TSSQTIYIY
+1636 TSSQTVYIY

-1708 PLSFYVTPTAS
+1708 PLSFYVTPTVS

-1866 TSSTNAPTFTITNTS
+1866 TSSTNTPTFTITNAA

-1912 DAITYTSSTTT
+1912 DGITYTSSTTT

-1947 IADVIDVSEC
+1947 IADVTDVSEC

-1969 SGTYTYI
+1969 SGTYTYT
-1976 GSGACS
+1976 GTGACS

-2047 STSQT
+2047 STSQA
-2052 ACGSYSWNGQ
+2052 ACGSYTWNGQ

-2073 STNANGCDSIATLVL
+2073 TSNANGCDSIATLVL

-2101 GAVLTSSTGSTYQW
+2101 GAVLTSTTGSIYQW

-2130 NYTATEN
+2130 TFTATEN

-2180 GVFYID
+2180 GVFNID

-2201 GRIVYTMDMSNDT
+2201 GRIIYTMDMSNDT

>member
-1 MKKTIIYFFN
+1 MKKTIIYCFN

-16 VVSFSAFSQ
+16 GVSFSAFSQ

-71 PAVLNSTGAGS
+71 PAVLNSSGAGS
-82 AIYTSVLIRPT
+82 AIYTSVLIQPT
-93 VDAVTISGATTT
+93 VDGITISGPTVA

-110 ELNGADNVTINGDNP
+110 EFNGSDNVTINGDNP
-125 NSAGINRDLT
+125 NSSGINRNLT
-135 FTNTATNTIAYAS
+135 ITNTAANTVSYTSA
-148 VIRISTNTTGAPS
+148 IRIATNTTGASS

-172 LGNATGRNIS
+172 LGSAIGRNS
-182 SATSTTGSENTTFGI
+182 STTTSTTGSENTTFGI
-197 YIGGYGSTTS
+197 YVGGYGSTTS
-207 TGSPVA
+207 TGNPVA

-226 TANSTLVSNN
+226 SANSTTISNN
-236 SISQCARGIV
+236 SVSQCARGIV
-246 FNGSNVAFSNGLS
+246 FNGSATTFSTGVT
-259 ITNNIL
+259 ITNNLI
-265 GSSTTLSGTP
+265 GSNTTLSGTP
-275 PYTSPT
+275 PYTSPAT
-281 STVYTKGIF
+281 TVYTKGIYI
-290 VSGTTLLNITGNT
+290 SGTTSLTVTGNT

-323 IGNGGVN
+323 IGSGGVT

-354 CASNPTIN
+354 CASNPSIN

-379 VAGISVTYSGTS
+379 VAGISVTHTGTS
-391 SSIAKNNIT
+391 SSVSNNNIT
-400 NIKQRSTGGYPAFG
+400 NIKQRSTGGYPAYG
-414 INILGGN
+414 INIAGGN

-460 KVYHNSVNLSG
+460 KVYHNSVNLFG
-471 AFLAG
+471 AFLTG

-515 VTSIMLP
+515 VTAIMLP

-540 GTGTGA
+540 GAGTGA

-564 FNAGAISPASNLTS
+564 FNAGAITPASNLTS
-578 YTSTLSSLGTND
+578 YTSTLSASGTND
-590 NASFASTNAAPFV
+590 NASFASSNSAPFV
-603 SASNLHIDL
+603 SGSDLHIDL
-612 VNAGLAPL
+612 LNSGLSAL
-620 YQTGAS
+620 YQTGTS

-632 DFDNDTRANTPCIGA
+632 DFDNDTRATNPCIGA
-647 DEFTLPNCSG
+647 DEFTLPACAG
-657 APAFATTAISPN
+657 APSIATNSISPS
-669 TAACGSGTF
+669 TAVCGSGTF
-678 AMTSSPQTLASGYT
+678 VMSISPQTLASGYS
-692 YQWQSSADNVTF
+692 YQWQSSSDNLTF
-704 TNITNATSQNYS
+704 TNVNNATNQNYS

-730 CSASGLSVTS
+730 CTASGQTATS
-740 TVLTATINPLP
+740 TALTASINPLP
-751 TITITPAN
+751 TLTITPAN

-764 GAAGQ
+764 GTAGQ

-777 TYTWAPAASLDAS
+777 TYSWAPAASLDAS
-790 TGTVVTSSVSTPTT
+790 TGTIVTSSVSTPTT

-827 ITVTSSVA
+827 ISVSSSVP

-845 LSATSPVDPDMSYS
+845 LTATSPIDPDLSYT
-859 WLAITPSATLN
+859 WTALTPSATLS
-870 TTSGSTVIGTLSSTS
+870 TSNGSTTIATLTETS
-885 DFKVTGTGTGSFT
+885 DFKVTGTGSGAFT
-898 GCTSEAFVSV
+898 GCTSEAFVSI

-913 PSATVTTTANGVC
+913 PSATVTTTASGVC
-926 PGTSAT
+926 PGTAAT

-940 NFTVS
+940 NFTNQ
-945 SIPYLPFTVP
+945 SITHAPL
-955 ANATTIVSGGVTNP
+955 
-969 SWPQAAPTGGG
+969 AAPPTAVTLVNAGVATPAVNLGTD
-980 GLDDGGWTG
+980 LDDGGWG
-989 IPIGFNFNYFGTN
+989 NIPVGFNFNFFGTN
-1002 FSTISAGTNGLLM
+1002 YNTISIGTNGTVF
-1015 FGPVPGYGTG
+1015 FGAAPNVADFSFVTLPSATEPFNMIAVLAMDNNLTG
-1025 AGQLGQFT
+1025 VT
-1033 FNATGGVFPNAANPG
+1033 
-1048 NVIALMAGDQTLA
+1048 
-1061 GGAIRYWTEGYAP
+1061 GGAIKYWTSGYAP
-1074 NRKFIILYD
+1074 NRKFVVSYENVKEFGD
-1083 AVPNCCTGTNPSF
+1083 TKFSTAQ
-1096 TTYAILYETIGT
+1096 AIFYETTGVIEVHVTSSTNVDRNKLVGVNNGNGT
-1108 VEIHILNKNNT
+1108 VGVLAFASGT
-1119 NNCTVGLQDATKTI
+1119 AATASNPI
-1133 GAVAPGRQSFATTI
+1133 ASPFAYRFTPPSNYTTI
-1147 TTPEAWRFAPPANY
+1147 WSATDANSTT
-1161 STIWTANGNPLP
+1161 TIATGN
-1173 APAVSS
+1173 
-1179 GTNIF
+1179 NIF
-1184 SQSVSPTVTTT
+1184 SQSVSPLITTT
-1195 YSISYTNQTTGCAN
+1195 YAISYTNQTTGCTN

-1215 VVMTVLGNTAPNEV
+1215 VVMSVLGNTAPNEV
-1229 VALTNTPSVCTGAN
+1229 VALTNTPTVCSGGAI
-1243 LSLST
+1243 SLST
-1248 DYTGSTDGLTFQWQ
+1248 DYTGSQDGLTFQWQ
-1262 VSIDN
+1262 VSTDN
-1267 GATFTNIPG
+1267 GVTFNNILN

-1315 YQNCYCTPVITNGC
+1315 YQNCYCTPTITNGC

-1343 DNNTGTGCPS
+1343 DNNSGTGCPS
-1353 GVGGNGYSNYTTD
+1353 GVGGNGYSNYTSN
-1366 PTLTTTLLPSTTYNC
+1366 PALTTTLLPSTTYNC
-1381 IVYAGQYSAN
+1381 IVFAGQYDAN

-1401 GIFDDVTE
+1401 GIFDNNTE

-1415 SAVAG
+1415 TAVTG
-1420 SGQVGV
+1420 SGLVGV
-1426 LGSSASFPVALAC
+1426 LGSSASFPVVLAC

-1453 FSTAG
+1453 YGTSG
-1458 INITSCGSASYGET
+1458 INITPCGSATWGET

-1491 SVVTTTT
+1491 SVVTTTNST
-1498 TSADLSWNLGC
+1498 ADLSWNLGC
-1509 SSASNYDFEYGPIGF
+1509 SSASNFDFEYGPVGF

-1532 SNVSA
+1532 SNVAA
-1537 TVNTGIGTYTLI
+1537 TVNAGVGTYTLT
-1549 GLTPNTSYS
+1549 GLTPNSTYA
-1558 IYFRANCGNGDVS
+1558 IYYRANCGNGDVS
-1571 AWSVAVNGTTA
+1571 PWSVATNGTTI

-1594 TVCDSYTLPSITET
+1594 TVCDSYTLPAITEA

-1621 TQPNGGGTVITSATI
+1621 TQPNGGGTVITSSTI
-1636 TSSQTIYIY
+1636 TSSQTVYIY

-1697 ENGNTIGSTSN
+1697 ENGNVIGTSTN
-1708 PLSFYVTPTAS
+1708 PISFYVTPSSS
-1719 TIIGVYSTANGC
+1719 TNIGVYSTANGC

-1736 DIAITVNS
+1736 NIALTVNL
-1744 PSSSSVSQTAC
+1744 PSSSNETQTAC
-1755 DLYQWNGQT
+1755 DSYQWNGQT

-1866 TSSTNAPTFTITNTS
+1866 TSSTNTPTFTITNAA

-1912 DAITYTSSTTT
+1912 DGITYTSSTTT
-1923 PTFTLTNAA
+1923 PTFTLTNAD

-1957 SSYTWNGQTYTQ
+1957 TSYTWNGQTYTQ
-1969 SGTYTYI
+1969 SGTYTYT

-1995 GVDVQT
+1995 GIDVQT

-2016 STNTPTFTLTNAA
+2016 STNSPTFSLTNAA
-2029 GCDSLVTLNLTIN
+2029 GCDSIVTLNLTIN

-2047 STSQT
+2047 STSQ
-2052 ACGSYSWNGQ
+2052 ASCGSYTWNGQ

-2073 STNANGCDSIATLVL
+2073 TSNANGCDSIATLVL

-2130 NYTATEN
+2130 TFTATEN
-2137 GSYAVIVTNSTG
+2137 GSYAVIVTNSSG

-2180 GVFYID
+2180 GVFNID

-2201 GRIVYTMDMSNDT
+2201 GRIIYTMDMSNDT